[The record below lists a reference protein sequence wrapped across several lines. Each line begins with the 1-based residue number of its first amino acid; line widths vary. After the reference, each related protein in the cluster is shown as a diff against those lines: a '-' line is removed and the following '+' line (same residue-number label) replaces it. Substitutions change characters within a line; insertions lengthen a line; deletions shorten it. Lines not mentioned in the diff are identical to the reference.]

1 MTRHLVLAGA
11 GAGNMRFLA
20 QLGGQNPTSNLK
32 ITLISRSQRYIDPK
46 LQMGFVGGRLA
57 LEDCAA
63 DIEPLVQ
70 KNRIQ
75 WLEQQVVALDAQ
87 ASALFLADGTEI
99 RYDWLSLDPEPV
111 QLRDVLEPQ
120 LPGARANGL
129 FLHPTEA
136 FCTLWPRIPQLAKSR
151 ALRVAVISNVA
162 ASTALAATALSS
174 TGVAATELAAGELA
188 AIELAAIELALAT
201 ATALPGSAVT
211 LITGGAALGS
221 LASESFRRHLAGVF
235 RAKKITVLQDA
246 ATSLAASEVNLASGA
261 RLACDVPMLATRHNP
276 PVFLASS
283 ALALTAKGFV
293 AIDSNFRSTSHANVL
308 TTCHGGGVESMQKQW
323 GKVLTALV
331 QQDVKSQ
338 PPQLSATAAAATVP
352 QHLQFIDC
360 GDGQTLAS
368 WRQFSAQGRWLTW
381 LKNRDDRR
389 RLAEFRKI

>member
-1 MTRHLVLAGA
+1 
-11 GAGNMRFLA
+11 MRFLA

-46 LQMGFVGGRLA
+46 LQMGFLAGRLA

-75 WLEQQVVALDAQ
+75 WLEQQVLELDAQ
-87 ASALFLADGTEI
+87 ASALLLADGTEI
-99 RYDWLSLDPEPV
+99 RYDWLSLDPEPM
-111 QLRDVLEPQ
+111 QLREVLEPQ

-151 ALRVAVISNVA
+151 ALRVAVVSDIA
-162 ASTALAATALSS
+162 ASNPLAAT
-174 TGVAATELAAGELA
+174 EMA

-211 LITGGAALGS
+211 LVTGGSALGS
-221 LASESFRRHLAGVF
+221 LASDSLRRRLALVF
-235 RAKKITVLQDA
+235 KAKKITVLQDA
-246 ATSLAASEVNLASGA
+246 ATSLAASEVILASGA
-261 RLACDVPMLATRHNP
+261 RLACDVPMLATCPNP
-276 PVFLASS
+276 PNFLASS
-283 ALALTAKGFV
+283 ALALTAQGFV
-293 AIDSNFRSTSHANVL
+293 EIDSNFRSTSHANVL
-308 TTCHGGGVESMQKQW
+308 TTCYGVGQMDLAQKQW
-323 GKVLTALV
+323 GKVLNALG
-331 QQDVKSQ
+331 QTDVASIPAQK
-338 PPQLSATAAAATVP
+338 PNPMAATAPTA

-360 GDGQTLAS
+360 GLGQTVAS
-368 WRQFSAQGRWLTW
+368 WRQISAQGRWLTW
-381 LKNRDDRR
+381 LKNWNDRR